1 MGIAIEKSLR
11 GCVES
16 IEQKHGD
23 GDEISFE
30 VIDLGEI
37 YRQHLRWKANL
48 PRIQPYYAVKCNRDS
63 VVCQFLASLGVG
75 FNCSS
80 KQDVQRLLALK
91 HSPAR
96 ITYTHPY
103 KTKAFL
109 KYAAQHDVKR
119 LAVESTEELLL
130 VQEHHPKAEL
140 FLRLA
145 TFQSLSGGTHQSEF
159 GLHPA
164 KSLDFLMAAKASLLD
179 VVGVAF
185 HVEADGSNPAIFQK
199 AMLQAVEDSRAV
211 FQQATELGFAMNQ
224 LDVGGGFRGQNFEE
238 IALTLNKA
246 LDEHF
251 LTGCEILAEPGRFYV
266 SSAITKACKVI
277 GKRYVP
283 TPSGEPCHMLYL
295 NDSIY
300 DNFSNII
307 HDTKTLTPHILEG
320 TSGRSKIST
329 NPGNIPHKYTVCG
342 ATTNVGDR
350 MCDDCYLPR
359 ALDIGD
365 WLYFPNMGA
374 YSRSTSSHLNSD
386 SSTDHD
392 VHYICSEKEARL
404 VTDPLIALSN
414 LQ

>member
-1 MGIAIEKSLR
+1 M
-11 GCVES
+11 
-16 IEQKHGD
+16 
-23 GDEISFE
+23 
-30 VIDLGEI
+30 
-37 YRQHLRWKANL
+37 
-48 PRIQPYYAVKCNRDS
+48 
-63 VVCQFLASLGVG
+63 VCRFLASLGVG

-91 HSPAR
+91 HIPAR

-119 LAVESTEELLL
+119 LAVESTEEMLL

-140 FLRLA
+140 LLRLA
-145 TFQSLSGGTHQSEF
+145 TFQTLSGRVHESEF

-164 KSLDFLMAAKASLLD
+164 KSLDFLLAAKASHLN

-185 HVEADGSNPAIFQK
+185 HVEADGSDPAIFQE
-199 AMLQAVEDSRAV
+199 AMSRAVEDSRAV

-224 LDVGGGFRGQNFEE
+224 LDVGGGFRSQNFEE
-238 IALTLNKA
+238 IALTLNKT
-246 LDEHF
+246 LDGHF
-251 LTGCEILAEPGRFYV
+251 LTDCEILAEPGRFYV
-266 SSAITKACKVI
+266 SSAVTKACKVI
-277 GKRYVP
+277 GKRYVT

-307 HDTKTLTPHILEG
+307 HDTKALTPHVLEG
-320 TSGRSKIST
+320 TSGRNKITT
-329 NPGNIPHKYTVCG
+329 NPGKIPQKYTVCG

-350 MCDDCYLPR
+350 MCEDRYLPR

-365 WLYFPNMGA
+365 WLYFPNMGGTKAILVIASTLLIGLLA
-374 YSRSTSSHLNSD
+374 YSRSTSFPLNSD
-386 SSTDHD
+386 SSTDHE
-392 VHYICSEKEARL
+392 VHYICSDKEAKYIA
-404 VTDPLIALSN
+404 DPLIASFN